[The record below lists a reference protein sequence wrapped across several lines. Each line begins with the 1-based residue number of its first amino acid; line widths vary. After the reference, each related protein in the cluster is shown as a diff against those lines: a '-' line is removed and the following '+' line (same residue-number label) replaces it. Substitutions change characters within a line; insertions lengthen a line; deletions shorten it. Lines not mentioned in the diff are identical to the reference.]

1 VDRAISAVR
10 RRIPSD
16 VRLLRDSIARR
27 LERLALLHSSVEG
40 IPPPIVGAVHVAE
53 HALPGIDL
61 VLTRTGHVQ
70 SIDGG
75 AACISCQMCD
85 FTNIR

>member
-1 VDRAISAVR
+1 VDRAIGAVR

-16 VRLLRDSIARR
+16 VRLHRDGIARR
-27 LERLALLHSSVEG
+27 IERLALLHSSVEG
-40 IPPPIVGAVHVAE
+40 IPPPIIGAVHVAE
-53 HALPGIDL
+53 HAFPGIDL

-75 AACISCQMCD
+75 ATCMSC
-85 FTNIR
+85 